1 MAAERI
7 SDPAQGGTLTWV
19 IVIALALIGIGLVLP
34 SGGSDAPPQPVKQL
48 IGPPTGDVL
57 VIPALKVKAPLV
69 SVAMNS
75 QAVLTPP
82 RNPRQV
88 GYWGRSARPGS
99 TTGQTLITGH
109 TVHTGGGALDKLS
122 NLRAGQKVT
131 VYRKQDGEQT
141 TAPYR
146 ITAVRTY
153 SKDLLAKDAQELFGQ
168 SGGHGR
174 LVLVTCTGWD
184 GKEYHGNVVV
194 FARPLGST
202 TTPV

>member
-1 MAAERI
+1 M
-7 SDPAQGGTLTWV
+7 

-34 SGGSDAPPQPVKQL
+34 SGNEPPPQPAKAL
-48 IGPPTGDVL
+48 IKGPTGDVL

-69 SVAMNS
+69 SVAMS
-75 QAVLTPP
+75 RLAVLTPP

-88 GYWGRSARPGS
+88 GYWDRSARPGS
-99 TTGQTLITGH
+99 TSGQTLITGH
-109 TVHTGGGALDKLS
+109 TVHTGGGALDKLGD
-122 NLRAGQKVT
+122 LRAGQKVT
-131 VYRKQDGEQT
+131 VYRKQDGAQT

-153 SKDLLAKDAQELFGQ
+153 SKNLLAKDAKQLFGQ
-168 SGGHGR
+168 SGGNGR

-184 GKEYHGNVVV
+184 GREYHGNVVV
-194 FARPLGST
+194 FARPLGAS